1 MKKMLFLFAA
11 RQLPVLLLFLLL
23 SVPGLA
29 QTAERSAKFCPVP
42 PVDSTLTAGEAARDN
57 LWPGFGTGSRRQA
70 DMASA
75 TAFRTADVL
84 GFALTGVGA
93 VGLAAT
99 AIQHN
104 AGARLFST
112 ASDAGYYVFGGVAVA
127 GIATVVVS
135 RVLAVRKAREYDL
148 FLFPTAVQGGAGLT
162 LSYRF

>member
-1 MKKMLFLFAA
+1 MAHKHT
-11 RQLPVLLLFLLL
+11 VILLTMLLL
-23 SVPGLA
+23 SVSLRA
-29 QTAERSAKFCPVP
+29 QTTLVSPQFCPVP

-84 GFALTGVGA
+84 GLALTGVGA
-93 VGLAAT
+93 VGLTAT
-99 AIQHN
+99 AMQHK
-104 AGARLFST
+104 AGAQLFST
-112 ASDAGYYVFGGVAVA
+112 ASNVGYYVFGGAAVA

-148 FLFPTAVQGGAGLT
+148 FLFPTTVPGGGGLA